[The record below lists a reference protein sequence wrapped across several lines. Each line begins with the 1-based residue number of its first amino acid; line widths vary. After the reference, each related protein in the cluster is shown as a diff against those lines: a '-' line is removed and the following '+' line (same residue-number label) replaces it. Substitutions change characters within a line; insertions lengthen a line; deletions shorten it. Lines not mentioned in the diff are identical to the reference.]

1 MGASVGVGVGASVEV
16 AKSPTRISIESEVV
30 AFWRHNLRGE
40 GRTEV
45 EYVSCTSD
53 RCF

>member
-1 MGASVGVGVGASVEV
+1 MGASVGAGVGASVEET
-16 AKSPTRISIESEVV
+16 ASLARISIESEVV